1 VDVDSGSVGGRL
13 KDARVA
19 RGLSLEDIAHTTKV
33 PRSMLQHLE
42 ADAFQRMPA
51 PVFVRGFIRAYAKA
65 VGVDPNPIV
74 RAFEQR
80 TAGGPTALAAAAQSP
95 AHGGP
100 ARRDELDDAE
110 AARRSRARSGLDTD
124 RKLVPLEPVSER
136 HEGSFRRGYALLA
149 VVAVGLLIAAWLMVG
164 GQRPPGDASARG
176 PSGDTSA
183 FGGPVV
189 GGPGALP
196 EVGTPA
202 LHERIEGVPTPRSE
216 RGSGGAEE
224 TPTRGDGRSGR

>member
-1 VDVDSGSVGGRL
+1 LDVDSGSVGGRL

-80 TAGGPTALAAAAQSP
+80 TAGGPALAATGYTP
-95 AHGGP
+95 APGGG
-100 ARRDELDDAE
+100 ARREEVDDAE

-164 GQRPPGDASARG
+164 GQRPPSDASARG

-183 FGGPVV
+183 FGGPVL
-189 GGPGALP
+189 GGPAVP
-196 EVGTPA
+196 DVGTPA
-202 LHERIEGVPTPRSE
+202 LHERIEGVPAPRSE
-216 RGSGGAEE
+216 RAPGRDE
-224 TPTRGDGRSGR
+224 TPPTRGDGRSGR